1 MNDAPPSHPPDA
13 SLGLEV
19 PRPSRD
25 FPHTWDDYKCWYKYC
40 TLVAPQVLIDT
51 VTCATRSGNSVS
63 KLQTSNTME
72 EEVKAKVT
80 EEVQGTPAPVS
91 AEDNAVNTFD
101 GIVARIAK
109 MDNTTW
115 YRNLKVR
122 NVTVDTN
129 EDGYSFVNF
138 ATDRPIKSNVAENG
152 VWKVGE
158 IKVVRV
164 SIFAVAAVLKED
176 ELTAILAND
185 IVRQPKIAEKLLSGA
200 TITVLQRMVGAGEEY
215 KNPFT
220 TNSEVEPVIY
230 DHQWFA
236 NYTTHIELGMF
247 GKKVIDNLANAMV
260 AQLIGM

>member
-1 MNDAPPSHPPDA
+1 
-13 SLGLEV
+13 
-19 PRPSRD
+19 
-25 FPHTWDDYKCWYKYC
+25 
-40 TLVAPQVLIDT
+40 
-51 VTCATRSGNSVS
+51 
-63 KLQTSNTME
+63 ME

-91 AEDNAVNTFD
+91 AEDNGVSTFD
-101 GIVARIAK
+101 AIVARIAK
-109 MDNTTW
+109 MNDIVW

-138 ATDRPIKSNVAENG
+138 ATDRAIRSNVAKNNI
-152 VWKVGE
+152 WQVGE

-176 ELTAILAND
+176 EVTAILAND

-215 KNPFT
+215 VNPFT
-220 TNSEVEPVIY
+220 TNTEIAPVVY
-230 DHQWFA
+230 DHAWFA
-236 NYTTHIELGMF
+236 NYTTHIELGAF

-260 AQLIGM
+260 AQLMGM

>member
-1 MNDAPPSHPPDA
+1 MA
-13 SLGLEV
+13 
-19 PRPSRD
+19 R
-25 FPHTWDDYKCWYKYC
+25 
-40 TLVAPQVLIDT
+40 
-51 VTCATRSGNSVS
+51 ATRSGNSVRQ
-63 KLQTSNTME
+63 LQTSSTME
-72 EEVKAKVT
+72 EEVKDKVT

-91 AEDNAVNTFD
+91 AEDNGVSTFD
-101 GIVARIAK
+101 AIVARIAK
-109 MDNTTW
+109 MNDTVW

-138 ATDRPIKSNVAENG
+138 ATDRPIKSNVAKDG
-152 VWKVGE
+152 VWQVGE

-176 ELTAILAND
+176 EVTAILAND

-215 KNPFT
+215 VNPFT
-220 TNSEVEPVIY
+220 TNTDVAPVVY
-230 DHQWFA
+230 DHNWFA
-236 NYTTHIELGMF
+236 NYTTHIELGAF

-260 AQLIGM
+260 AQLMGM

>member
-1 MNDAPPSHPPDA
+1 MA
-13 SLGLEV
+13 
-19 PRPSRD
+19 
-25 FPHTWDDYKCWYKYC
+25 
-40 TLVAPQVLIDT
+40 
-51 VTCATRSGNSVS
+51 
-63 KLQTSNTME
+63 
-72 EEVKAKVT
+72 EEVKSKVT

-91 AEDNAVNTFD
+91 AEDNGVSTFD
-101 GIVARIAK
+101 AIVARIAK
-109 MDNTTW
+109 MNDTQW

-138 ATDRPIKSNVAENG
+138 ATDRAIRSNVAKDG
-152 VWKVGE
+152 VWQVGE

-176 ELTAILAND
+176 EVTAILAND

-215 KNPFT
+215 VNPFT
-220 TNSEVEPVIY
+220 TNSEVAPVVY

-236 NYTTHIELGMF
+236 NYTTHIELGAF

-260 AQLIGM
+260 AQLMGM

>member
-1 MNDAPPSHPPDA
+1 MAR
-13 SLGLEV
+13 V
-19 PRPSRD
+19 
-25 FPHTWDDYKCWYKYC
+25 
-40 TLVAPQVLIDT
+40 
-51 VTCATRSGNSVS
+51 TRSGNNVRQ
-63 KLQTSNTME
+63 LQTSNTME
-72 EEVKAKVT
+72 EEVKSNVVDET
-80 EEVQGTPAPVS
+80 QETVAPVS
-91 AEDNAVNTFD
+91 ATDNANSFNA
-101 GIVARIAK
+101 IVARIAK
-109 MDNTTW
+109 MDNTQW

-138 ATDRPIKSNVAENG
+138 ATDRPIKSNVAKDG
-152 VWKVGE
+152 VWQVGE

-176 ELTAILAND
+176 EVTAILAND

-215 KNPFT
+215 VNPFT
-220 TNSEVEPVIY
+220 TNSEVAPVVY

-236 NYTTHIELGMF
+236 NYTTHIELGVF

-260 AQLIGM
+260 AQLMSM

>member
-1 MNDAPPSHPPDA
+1 MA
-13 SLGLEV
+13 
-19 PRPSRD
+19 
-25 FPHTWDDYKCWYKYC
+25 
-40 TLVAPQVLIDT
+40 
-51 VTCATRSGNSVS
+51 CATRSGNSVS
-63 KLQTSNTME
+63 KLQTSNKME

-80 EEVQGTPAPVS
+80 EEVQETVAPVS
-91 AEDNAVNTFD
+91 ATDNANGFD
-101 GIVARIAK
+101 AIVARIAK
-109 MDNTTW
+109 MNDTVW

-176 ELTAILAND
+176 EITAILAND

-220 TNSEVEPVIY
+220 TNSEVESVVY

-236 NYTTHIELGMF
+236 NYTTHIELGAF
-247 GKKVIDNLANAMV
+247 GKKVIDQLASAMV